1 MKRAIKLLIV
11 CFCAAT
17 IVQAQ
22 NYPTGKSV
30 LAKVTQ
36 NMTSKTRIAEAR
48 MEIAGARGT
57 RIMQTKTWSE
67 GEKKSFIEVLAP
79 EKEKGTKMLKIDKQL
94 WIYSPK
100 TKRSIQISGQMLRQS
115 MLGSDLSY
123 EDMMNDSPLQ
133 QKYSTEVT
141 GEETIDGRK
150 CWILTLTAVKEGL
163 NYHTQKM
170 WIDQERYVPLR
181 TDMFS
186 KSGKLLKRLEMSGV
200 ERTQGRWFPKT
211 MVYKDMLKEGKD
223 TRMTIISIQFD
234 VEIPASVFEKTNLK

>member
-1 MKRAIKLLIV
+1 
-11 CFCAAT
+11 
-17 IVQAQ
+17 
-22 NYPTGKSV
+22 
-30 LAKVTQ
+30 
-36 NMTSKTRIAEAR
+36 MTSKTRIAEAR

-79 EKEKGTKMLKIDKQL
+79 EKEKGTKMLKIDNQL

-141 GEETIDGRK
+141 GEETINGRK

-186 KSGKLLKRLEMSGV
+186 KSGKLLKRLEMSDV

>member
-1 MKRAIKLLIV
+1 MKALKLLIV
-11 CFCAAT
+11 CFCAVT

-67 GEKKSFIEVLAP
+67 GEKKAFIEVLAP
-79 EKEKGTKMLKIDKQL
+79 EKEKGTKMLKIDNQL

-150 CWILTLTAVKEGL
+150 CWILTLIAVKEGL

-186 KSGKLLKRLEMSGV
+186 KSGKLLKRLEMSDV

-223 TRMTIISIQFD
+223 TRMTILSIQFD
-234 VEIPASVFEKTNLK
+234 VEIPASVFDKTNLK